1 MVFFMARLISSL
13 FSLVILAFCC
23 AVFFAGVLALGREA
37 QVAIL
42 FQASTPQRALA
53 MRQFN
58 PDWQAASVSGLTRV
72 TSTCAELLLTD
83 EMVRLSPPLRREI
96 AVSCRLAMQAILQ
109 TNPSFARA
117 LAVAL
122 VVGDAPFSAK
132 AYAQAQAAARYE
144 PWPLEIRVLA
154 ADRALRQPGSGQ
166 KDGALPVD
174 LAALLRRDLQYLMQ
188 VDWGQAILAQLYAQG
203 SPLGS
208 LIQNMAQQQAIL
220 SKDQV
225 RSLEDG

>member
-1 MVFFMARLISSL
+1 MARLISSI

-23 AVFFAGVLALGREA
+23 AVFIAGGLALGREA

-58 PDWQAASVSGLTRV
+58 PDWQAASVSGLTQV
-72 TSTCAELLLTD
+72 TSTCADLLLTD
-83 EMVRLSPPLRREI
+83 EMVRLSPPLRKEI
-96 AVSCRLAMQAILQ
+96 TVSCRLAMQAILQ
-109 TNPSFARA
+109 TNPNFARA

-122 VVGDAPFSAK
+122 VVGEAPLSAK

-144 PWPLEIRVLA
+144 PWPLEVRVLA
-154 ADRALRQPGSGQ
+154 ADRALRQHRLGQ
-166 KDGALPVD
+166 KDAALPENMAV
-174 LAALLRRDLQYLMQ
+174 LLRLDLQYMMQ
-188 VDWGQAILAQLYAQG
+188 VDWGQAVLAQLYAQG

-208 LIQNMAQQQAIL
+208 LIQDMAQQQATL
-220 SKDQV
+220 FKDQA
-225 RSLEDG
+225 RSLNNG